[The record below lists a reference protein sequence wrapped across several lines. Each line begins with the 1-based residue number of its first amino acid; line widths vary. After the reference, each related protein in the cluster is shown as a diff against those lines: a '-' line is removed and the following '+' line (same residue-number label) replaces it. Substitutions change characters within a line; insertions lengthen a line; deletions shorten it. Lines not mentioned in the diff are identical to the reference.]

1 MDVGTTTRRAM
12 SPTRRLRIWEAHS
25 GVCCLCGGKIDGVRE
40 KWTVEHL
47 RALGLGGADD
57 DANCAPAHEDCRR
70 VKDKADVKAIA
81 KAKRSKAKHLG
92 IKKQSTFPKPPKG
105 TRYNW
110 KTGRY
115 ERGDVIDTRTGEII
129 TR

>member
-1 MDVGTTTRRAM
+1 MDVGTTNRRSM
-12 SPTRRLRIWEAHS
+12 SPSRRLRIWEAHG

-40 KWTVEHL
+40 KWTVEHI

-81 KAKRSKAKHLG
+81 KAKRTKAKHIGVGKPKSSLSHPRF
-92 IKKQSTFPKPPKG
+92 KKLMDG
-105 TRYNW
+105 TVVD
-110 KTGRY
+110 K
-115 ERGDVIDTRTGEII
+115 RTGEIVNG
-129 TR
+129 RRP